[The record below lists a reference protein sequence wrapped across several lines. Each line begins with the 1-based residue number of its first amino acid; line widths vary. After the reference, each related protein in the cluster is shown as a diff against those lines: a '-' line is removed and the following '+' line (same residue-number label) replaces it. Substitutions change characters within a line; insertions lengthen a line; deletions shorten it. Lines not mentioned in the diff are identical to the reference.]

1 MKSSSPIILPITD
14 NLRAVVRNAQDNPR
28 AVVIHIQ
35 ARDTEESVGFI
46 IKTSATIVSHF
57 WELPQLRGG
66 NWLTQAEDI
75 LHDGYRLWVDRTF
88 LEYPLV
94 IGLEFE
100 TDSNPALN
108 VLRVEMWDGTDGDP
122 RLFYLEQLEQVADK
136 EGS

>member
-46 IKTSATIVSHF
+46 IKTNARIVSHF

-75 LHDGYRLWVDRTF
+75 LPDGYRLWVDRTF

-100 TDSNPALN
+100 TDSDTTLN
-108 VLRVEMWDGTDGDP
+108 VLKVEMWDGTDGDP
-122 RLFYLEQLEQVADK
+122 SVIYLQQLERDTEQ
-136 EGS
+136 

>member
-1 MKSSSPIILPITD
+1 MRNSTPIILPITD

-35 ARDTEESVGFI
+35 ARDMEESVGFHV
-46 IKTSATIVSHF
+46 KTGARIVSYF

-66 NWLTQAEDI
+66 NWLTQAEDV
-75 LHDGYRLWVDRTF
+75 LPDGYRLWVDRTF

-100 TDSNPALN
+100 TESDPTLN
-108 VLRVEMWDGTDGDP
+108 ILRVEMWDGTDGDP
-122 RLFYLEQLEQVADK
+122 RLLYLEQLEQVDDK
-136 EGS
+136 DGS